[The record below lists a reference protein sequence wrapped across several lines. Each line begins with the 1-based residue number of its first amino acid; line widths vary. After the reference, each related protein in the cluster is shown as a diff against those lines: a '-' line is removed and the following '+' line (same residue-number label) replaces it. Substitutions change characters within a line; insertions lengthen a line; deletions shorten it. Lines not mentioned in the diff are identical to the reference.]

1 MQNGNVYLRKD
12 GRWEARIYSFDNISA
27 KRTYRAFYG
36 STREEA
42 AHKRLSALAYSYG
55 DSVTEISVK
64 DLYCEWIQV
73 ISNSVKPSTLANYR
87 MKAKKHIIPAF
98 GGIMCHEITTKAVY
112 DFINSKIESG
122 LSARYVSDIFVLLKS
137 LFKYARRTYHIPSP
151 LEGIIVPKPARS
163 EVRLLSAQEQ
173 EKLKSYIGMNFSLIS
188 LGIILAN
195 GMGLRVGEVC
205 GLKWSDI
212 DLEKRILTVRR
223 TVQRVAVHDGNN
235 RTVVM
240 IMPPKTETS
249 VREIPIPDTV
259 FDMLK
264 NCADAE
270 DNYVLS
276 GTAASIEP
284 RKMQYHF
291 AKILKNA
298 NLPSVRF
305 HSLRHAFASKAVE
318 VGFDIKTL
326 SEILGHSKVELTMN
340 LYVHSNMDRKRSCMA
355 LMK

>member
-1 MQNGNVYLRKD
+1 MTGTSVYKRKD
-12 GRWEARIYSFDNISA
+12 GRWEARIYSYDGNRS
-27 KRTYRAFYG
+27 YRSFYG
-36 STREEA
+36 DTKEA
-42 AHKRLSALAYSYG
+42 AMRKRQAAAYCYS
-55 DSVTEISVK
+55 DEITEISVR
-64 DLYCEWIQV
+64 DLCREWLQI
-73 ISNSVKPSTLANYR
+73 IANRVKPSTLANYR
-87 MKAKKHIIPAF
+87 MKAEKHIIPAF
-98 GGIMCHEITTKAVY
+98 GGSLCHEISTKAVY
-112 DFINSKIESG
+112 DFINSKIDSG
-122 LSARYVSDIFVLLKS
+122 LSARYVSDITVLLKS
-137 LFKYARRTYHIPSP
+137 LFKYAKKAYNIPSP
-151 LEGIIVPKPARS
+151 SDGIVVPKPARS
-163 EVRLLSAQEQ
+163 EVRLLTAQEQ
-173 EKLKSYIGMNFSLIS
+173 EKLKSYIGKNCSLIS
-188 LGIILAN
+188 LGIVLAN
-195 GMGLRVGEVC
+195 GMGLRIGEVC

-223 TVQRVAVHDGNN
+223 TVQRVAVHDGIN
-235 RTVVM
+235 RTIVM
-240 IMPPKTETS
+240 IMSPKSKTS
-249 VREIPIPDTV
+249 ARDIPIPEGV
-259 FDMLK
+259 FAMLSK
-264 NCADAE
+264 CETAP

-276 GTAASIEP
+276 GCDSPVEP